1 MAVIPGRQDGIDGAS
16 SKLAAQRRTDRI
28 AAFREELQE
37 LEREGVLV
45 LPPEERARVAA
56 HHEELL
62 RGLASRFDVDL
73 GERERQLSWGMRIAS
88 FLGAV
93 ALAAS
98 AFFFL
103 YRIWGLLATPVQVA
117 ILAGGPVL
125 LLAATDFAARRERS
139 GYFAALIGLVTFTAF
154 FLNVFM
160 LGEIFNVTPSP
171 GALLAYGLFGIV
183 LAYAFGGRLILI
195 LALAALASWQASW
208 MITWTGAVWT
218 ELFERPET
226 FLPAGLLLFAV
237 PFAVPHRARLELVPV
252 WRAVGLIVFLSAVLN
267 LTYSGEN
274 SFLRDLGDER
284 VEIAYQILGFLVSAA
299 AIWLGI
305 RLGWRESVSTGGVFF
320 VIFLLARFFD
330 WWWDWMPRYLF
341 FLVIGSTAV
350 LALWALMR
358 LRAAAASSAAAA
370 SRPVGET

>member
-1 MAVIPGRQDGIDGAS
+1 MIQIVIPSRPDAIEVAS
-16 SKLAAQRRTDRI
+16 SKPAAQKRADRI
-28 AAFREELQE
+28 AAFREELEE

-45 LPPEERARVAA
+45 LPPEERARVVA
-56 HHEELL
+56 HHEEL
-62 RGLASRFDVDL
+62 RRELASRFDVDL
-73 GERERQLSWGMRIAS
+73 GERARQLSWGMRVAS

-117 ILAGGPVL
+117 ILAGGPAL
-125 LLAATDFAARRERS
+125 LLIATDFAARRERS
-139 GYFAALIGLVTFTAF
+139 GYFAALIGLVAFTAF
-154 FLNVFM
+154 FLNVLM
-160 LGEIFNVTPSP
+160 LGKIFNITPSP
-171 GALLAYGLFGIV
+171 GAFLAYGLFGMV
-183 LAYAFGGRLILI
+183 LAYAYGGRLNLV
-195 LALAALASWQASW
+195 LALAALAAWQASW

-226 FLPAGLLLFAV
+226 FFPTGLLFFAV
-237 PFAVPHRARLELVPV
+237 PFAVPHRGRLELLPV
-252 WRAVGLIVFLSAVLN
+252 WRAVGLIVFLSAVLH
-267 LTYSGEN
+267 LTFSGES

-305 RLGWRESVSTGGVFF
+305 RRGWRESVSTGGVFF

-341 FLVIGSTAV
+341 FLVVGGTAV
-350 LALWALMR
+350 LALWVLMR
-358 LRAAAASSAAAA
+358 LRAATA
-370 SRPVGET
+370 SRPVGEA